1 MGLKGQADLLYS
13 QFNYHKDTKKHIII
27 RNRQIFLSS
36 VIIVIM
42 NQKELIQ
49 NLNIYRKQHNIF
61 KKSLD
66 QRSEKFQS
74 VTYDGPPFAS
84 GTPHFGHGLTSA
96 MKDAI
101 LRYKTMI

>member
-1 MGLKGQADLLYS
+1 MKANDDLLYS
-13 QFNYHKDTKKHIII
+13 QFKRKISLYHLVVYQPT
-27 RNRQIFLSS
+27 
-36 VIIVIM
+36 M